1 MKSPPKNEPERGLKS
16 RHVQLIAIGG
26 TIGTG
31 LFLGSGQ
38 TIQLAGPS
46 IILGYLLV
54 GIACFLLMRALGE
67 LLLSNLGYRSFVDF
81 VSEYLGDRVGF
92 VIGWTYWICWITIAM
107 AELTAV
113 GIYFRFWFPSLP
125 QWVPGL
131 VFLVILLLLNLTT
144 VGAFGEVEFWFALIK
159 VLAIIVLII
168 VGAWLV
174 IINFKTPFGHA
185 GFSNLTQYG
194 GFFPKGGSGF
204 LLSLQMTVFSFIGI
218 EMVGMTAAETQDPEN
233 VIPKAVNNIP
243 LRIIIFYVGA
253 MIAIMVIYPWTAVN
267 ADQSPFVM
275 VFKAIGIPA
284 AAGIVNFVV
293 ITAAASACNSSLFIT
308 GRMLASLTKDARHP
322 ATRKLS
328 LLSKHH
334 VPGNAIG
341 FSSIVIAITIGLNY
355 FIPDYV
361 FTLVSSVATTCFLL
375 IWASVVLTHL
385 KYRKTESGR
394 KSTFKMP
401 GAPVTDYLILVLLAV
416 VTIVLCFRWDT
427 GIALLLSLAWFIV
440 MYIVSTR
447 IYTRHKVELK

>member
-1 MKSPPKNEPERGLKS
+1 MKSPPENEPARGLKS

-131 VFLVILLLLNLTT
+131 FFLVILLLLNLTT

-159 VLAIIVLII
+159 VLAIIVLIV

-174 IINFKTPFGHA
+174 VINFKTPFGHA

-194 GFFPKGGSGF
+194 A
-204 LLSLQMTVFSFIGI
+204 FSR
-218 EMVGMTAAETQDPEN
+218 
-233 VIPKAVNNIP
+233 KAVP
-243 LRIIIFYVGA
+243 ASY
-253 MIAIMVIYPWTAVN
+253 YPY
-267 ADQSPFVM
+267 
-275 VFKAIGIPA
+275 K
-284 AAGIVNFVV
+284 
-293 ITAAASACNSSLFIT
+293 
-308 GRMLASLTKDARHP
+308 
-322 ATRKLS
+322 
-328 LLSKHH
+328 
-334 VPGNAIG
+334 
-341 FSSIVIAITIGLNY
+341 
-355 FIPDYV
+355 
-361 FTLVSSVATTCFLL
+361 
-375 IWASVVLTHL
+375 
-385 KYRKTESGR
+385 
-394 KSTFKMP
+394 
-401 GAPVTDYLILVLLAV
+401 
-416 VTIVLCFRWDT
+416 
-427 GIALLLSLAWFIV
+427 
-440 MYIVSTR
+440 
-447 IYTRHKVELK
+447 